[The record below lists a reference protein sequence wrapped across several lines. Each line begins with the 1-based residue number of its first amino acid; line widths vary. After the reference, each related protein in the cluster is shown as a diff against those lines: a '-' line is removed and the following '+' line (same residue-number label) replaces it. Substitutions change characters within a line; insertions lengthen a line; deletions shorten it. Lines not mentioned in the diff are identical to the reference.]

1 MLRQKNGGVPRE
13 KSQISAK
20 NRDFPEEKSE
30 KWPFFAVAVPA
41 VSLAHSAFSAF
52 FHLAHFFH
60 LAPFSA
66 KVR

>member
-1 MLRQKNGGVPRE
+1 MLRQKNGGVPME

-20 NRDFPEEKSE
+20 NRDFPRKNR
-30 KWPFFAVAVPA
+30 KNGRFFAVAVTA